1 MRSLSDTDGLLVIS
15 GPVWLGVVFLAI
27 AVILSIVV
35 IVLRRPRPVRL
46 GAFLGAIILIYFGWH
61 LIGTKITLESRGY
74 YVESIYGEEERRGW
88 LQVRQIVSGGPN
100 ANPDH
105 LVLQLRNSSE
115 ATLDLSGLTP
125 EEKSKVVAFVKK
137 QLARF

>member
-15 GPVWLGVVFLAI
+15 GPTWLGLVLLAI
-27 AVILSIVV
+27 AVALAILV
-35 IVLRRPRPVRL
+35 IVLKRPRPIRL
-46 GAFLGAIILIYFGWH
+46 GAFLGAIVLIYFGWQ
-61 LIGTKITLESRGY
+61 LIGTRTTLESRGY

-88 LQVRQIVSGGPN
+88 LQVRQIVTGGAQ

-115 ATLDLSGLTP
+115 ATIDLSGLTP
-125 EEKSKVVAFVKK
+125 EERSKVVAFVKK